1 MSTPHSP
8 RTLTPRSSEGP
19 RKTEM
24 ATPSRVLL
32 VEDNPLNLKLVRDV
46 LLHAGFDVV
55 EARSGEDGIVR
66 AIEDRPDII
75 LMDLQLPGIDGTE
88 AMRTI
93 KRTPMGSSI
102 PIVALTAFAMSE
114 DRERALRNGFDGY
127 LSKPISVS
135 DLPRQLNE
143 FLPERSA
150 DD

>member
-1 MSTPHSP
+1 
-8 RTLTPRSSEGP
+8 
-19 RKTEM
+19 M

-55 EARSGEDGIVR
+55 EARTGEDGIVR
-66 AIEDRPDII
+66 ALEDRPDLI

-93 KRTPMGSSI
+93 KGTPMGSSI
-102 PIVALTAFAMSE
+102 PIVALTAFAMLE
-114 DRERALRNGFDGY
+114 DRERALSNGFDGY
-127 LSKPISVS
+127 LSKPISIG
-135 DLPRQLNE
+135 DLPRQISE
-143 FLPERSA
+143 FLPERLA

>member
-1 MSTPHSP
+1 
-8 RTLTPRSSEGP
+8 
-19 RKTEM
+19 M
-24 ATPSRVLL
+24 ATPSRVLV
-32 VEDNPLNLKLVRDV
+32 VEDNLLNLKLVRDV

-66 AIEDRPDII
+66 ALEDQPDII

-88 AMRTI
+88 TMKTI
-93 KRTPMGSSI
+93 KRNPMGSNI

-127 LSKPISVS
+127 LSKPINVR
-135 DLPRQLNE
+135 DLPRQITE
-143 FLPERSA
+143 FLPGCSP

>member
-1 MSTPHSP
+1 MP
-8 RTLTPRSSEGP
+8 
-19 RKTEM
+19 
-24 ATPSRVLL
+24 TPSRVLL

-66 AIEDRPDII
+66 ALEDRPDII

-93 KRTPMGSSI
+93 KRTPTGSSI

-127 LSKPISVS
+127 LSKPISIG
-135 DLPRQLNE
+135 DLPRQIGE
-143 FLPERSA
+143 FLPERVA